1 MLLCVVLRF
10 CVIILLA
17 TFHWNAVT
25 QNPGLSLVSNFHSY
39 FVAFVFY
46 IVVNTSMLLLCI
58 ISGISFGYA
67 GYAGVVRNV
76 GS

>member
-25 QNPGLSLVSNFHSY
+25 HNPGLSLVSDFHSY
-39 FVAFVFY
+39 FVAFVLY

-67 GYAGVVRNV
+67 GVVRNV